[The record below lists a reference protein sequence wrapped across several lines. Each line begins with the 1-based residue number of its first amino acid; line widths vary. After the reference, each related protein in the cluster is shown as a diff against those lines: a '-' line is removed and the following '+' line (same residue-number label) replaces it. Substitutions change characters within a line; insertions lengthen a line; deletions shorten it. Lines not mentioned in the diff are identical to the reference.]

1 MAKILIIYEPVSQ
14 KWLIGKLIET
24 MQARGLDIDAFNLRY
39 QFLHSGRKVS
49 HLTKLVASIPKN
61 RTTVFLLRKLLY
73 NAILK
78 SVQKDFDAIDVHYFS
93 DTYVR
98 FLKKMGKPYKITTWG
113 SDFYRESQKCLEK
126 KRSVYLNAKNI
137 QVETSTVM
145 KDMVAYEP
153 GLKEKIRICNFG
165 VDILN
170 EIDQLLSRGYSEK
183 LIKCPKDTTIV
194 TCGYN
199 GTIAQQHLMILEQ
212 IKNLDD
218 DIKRRIYLCI
228 PATYG
233 LTDSYEADLE
243 VKLKEIGVKYV
254 IIKNRLSEID
264 LAKLRLETDVV
275 INMQTSDSLS
285 SSLLQHLY
293 AGNVLLLGD
302 WLPQDTYKEYG
313 IHYRTVTENNLTETL
328 AKVLRNLFLE
338 KMEYKDNHDKI
349 GTFATWDSVSTRQL
363 EIYQELLT

>member
-1 MAKILIIYEPVSQ
+1 MAKILIVYEPVSQ

-24 MQARGLDIDAFNLRY
+24 MQVRGLDIDAFNLRF
-39 QFLHSGRKVS
+39 QFFHSGRK
-49 HLTKLVASIPKN
+49 LPLMAKMVASIPKN
-61 RTTVFLLRKLLY
+61 RMTIFLSRKLLY
-73 NAILK
+73 KAVLK
-78 SVQKDFDAIDVHYFS
+78 SVQKEYDVIDVHYFS
-93 DTYVR
+93 DTYVK
-98 FLKKMGKPYKITTWG
+98 FLKQFKKPYKITTWG
-113 SDFYRESQKCLEK
+113 SDFYRESQKWLER
-126 KRSVYLNAKNI
+126 KRTVYLNAKTI

-145 KDMVAYEP
+145 KDMIAYEP

-165 VDILN
+165 VDILD
-170 EIDQLLSRGYSEK
+170 EIDQLLSKGYSEK
-183 LIKCPKDTTIV
+183 LIKCPPNTTIV

-199 GTIAQQHLMILEQ
+199 GTNAQQHLMILEQ

-218 DIKRRIYLCI
+218 DIKRGIFLCI

-233 LTDSYEADLE
+233 LTDSYELDLID
-243 VKLKEIGVKYV
+243 KLKQTGVKYV
-254 IIKNRLSEID
+254 IIKERLSEID

-313 IHYRTVTENNLTETL
+313 IHYKAVTKQNLTESL
-328 AKVLRNLFLE
+328 GNVLRNLFLE
-338 KMEYKDNHDKI
+338 KMRYKNNHDKI
-349 GTFATWDSVSTRQL
+349 GTFATWESVSTRQR

>member
-14 KWLIGKLIET
+14 KWLISKLIET
-24 MQARGLDIDAFNLRY
+24 MRARGLDIDAFNLRY
-39 QFLHSGRKVS
+39 QFYHSGRKVT
-49 HLTKLVASIPKN
+49 HLAKLVAYIPKN
-61 RTTVFLLRKLLY
+61 RTTVFLLSKLLY
-73 NAILK
+73 DAILK

-137 QVETSTVM
+137 QVETSTVS

-165 VDILN
+165 VDILD
-170 EIDQLLSRGYSEK
+170 EIDRLLSNRYTEK
-183 LIKCPKDTTIV
+183 FLKCPDDSIVV

-199 GTIAQQHLMILEQ
+199 GTSAQQHLMIIEQ
-212 IKNLDD
+212 IKKLSDEA
-218 DIKRRIYLCI
+218 KRKIYLCI

-233 LTDSYEADLE
+233 LTGSYGADLE
-243 VKLKEIGVKYV
+243 VKLKETGVKYV

-293 AGNVLLLGD
+293 AGNILLLGE
-302 WLPQDTYKEYG
+302 WLPTETYNEHNIFFQQVSEQSLAG
-313 IHYRTVTENNLTETL
+313 HLQSVINNLESL
-328 AKVLRNLFLE
+328 KKRCAI
-338 KMEYKDNHDKI
+338 NHDII
-349 GTFATWDSVSTRQL
+349 GTFATWKSVETRQ
-363 EIYQELLT
+363 EAIYKELLS